1 MSSDLELDRAGDW
14 FSSQEDHDEP
24 IFSFPKLKEKLS
36 DMGIEIGEAG
46 AWRTVG
52 TVDVLP
58 EDIGTRILF
67 EDGGI
72 FYIDDDGIKRR
83 GFMYKTAFYFE
94 WQGRVSRPKF
104 HVCKC
109 KAIENFGREAY
120 RFANA
125 EPIKVYSRNARKEVM
140 VDHMDL
146 CGYCR
151 HMLMMDE
158 ALRVQDSTDFVEI
171 LKEAGDVKEPQQL
184 ELDFYGYV
192 KDWERISYA
201 FRSTHDFTCQRCG
214 VKVEDGFDHQYMQTH
229 HKNGD
234 KTDNRES
241 NLECLC
247 IQCHSEVD
255 DAHRR
260 NFSKGGNKVM
270 LEDFIAKYRKHKG
283 TFAKIR
289 EKLSTFNSTPKRPQI
304 SEDDDLP
311 F

>member
-1 MSSDLELDRAGDW
+1 MSSSIEDFDW
-14 FSSQEDHDEP
+14 DNEFADEDTP
-24 IFSFPKLKEKLS
+24 IFGFPKLKDTLS
-36 DMGIEIGEAG
+36 DMGIVIGEAG
-46 AWRTVG
+46 AWKTVG

-83 GFMYKTAFYFE
+83 GFMYKRNFYFD
-94 WQGRVSRPKF
+94 WNGQKRNPKF

-109 KAIENFGREAY
+109 SAIDFFGRDSY

-125 EPIKVYSRNARKEVM
+125 EPIKVYSSNERREVM
-140 VDHMDL
+140 VEHMDL

-151 HMLMMDE
+151 QMLMYEESM
-158 ALRVQDSTDFVEI
+158 RVQDSTDFVEI
-171 LKEAGDVKEPQQL
+171 LKDAGDVSEPQQL

-192 KDWERISYA
+192 KDWEQISLAY
-201 FRSTHDFTCQRCG
+201 RTKHDFTCERCG
-214 VKVEDGFDHQYMQTH
+214 IKVENGFDHQFMQTH
-229 HKNGD
+229 HRNGI

-247 IQCHSEVD
+247 IECHSEVNE
-255 DAHRR
+255 AHRH
-260 NFSKGGNKVM
+260 NYSLGGNKV
-270 LEDFIAKYRKHKG
+270 LLDEFRRKYRNHNPNSIISRIVKS
-283 TFAKIR
+283 IR
-289 EKLSTFNSTPKRPQI
+289 NHEEFPDT
-304 SEDDDLP
+304 DLP